1 MILVVGLGN
10 VGRQYKDTPH
20 NAGFEFLNAFRTSL
34 IEEGYVA
41 DLWKNENMFQSEICK
56 IRKDGELQFLLAK
69 PTTYMNK
76 SGEAVLKLVTK
87 FSPDLVVIA
96 HDDLDIKLGE
106 FKVQV
111 GKSPKNHNG
120 VLSIEKIKG
129 SSKYIR
135 VRIGVEG
142 RVDKRT
148 IPGDIYVIRRMD
160 KQQIEVLNESIFDCV
175 VELKN
180 QINPKI

>member
-1 MILVVGLGN
+1 MILIVGLGN

-20 NAGFEFLNAFRTSL
+20 NAGFEFLNAYRNSL
-34 IEEGYVA
+34 IEQGYIA

-56 IRKDGELQFLLAK
+56 IRKNGELQFLLAK

-87 FSPDLVVIA
+87 FLPDTVIIV

-106 FKVQV
+106 CKLQI
-111 GKSPKNHNG
+111 GKGPKNHNG

-129 SSKYIR
+129 SDKYIR
-135 VRIGVEG
+135 IRIGVEG
-142 RVDKRT
+142 RVDKKT
-148 IPGDIYVIRRMD
+148 IPGDIYVIRRLD
-160 KQQIEVLNESIFDCV
+160 KQQIELLNESIFDGIS
-175 VELKN
+175 LLN
-180 QINPKI
+180 LQINPKI